1 MENKNSIRVNINGKD
16 ITVPSSMSAIQAV
29 WHAGYPMVHGVGCLE
44 GVCGAC
50 KVLVRRAGSSEIT
63 TELGCQTMVEE
74 GMQIIFLV
82 FPTPNHHNYSL
93 TDFKNSWDT
102 QAQFHQVFPEA
113 QNCRHCGG
121 CTASCPRGI
130 DVEKGVGL
138 AVEGKFREAGELFLE
153 CVMCGL
159 CLTSCPERI
168 TPNHVGLFCRRITAY
183 FHIRPSNLILRL
195 EEMRK
200 GKYRVEPGGPDGG
213 AARDRESRG

>member
-1 MENKNSIRVNINGKD
+1 MKEKKIKVNINGKD
-16 ITVPSSMSAIQAV
+16 ITLPAPMSAIQAV

-50 KVLVRRAGSSEIT
+50 KVLVRRAGGTEIT
-63 TELGCQTMVEE
+63 TELGCQTMTED

-82 FPTPNHHNYSL
+82 FPTPNHHSYELS
-93 TDFKNSWDT
+93 DFNNSWET
-102 QAQFHQVFPEA
+102 QGQFHHVFPEA
-113 QNCRHCGG
+113 AHCRHCSG
-121 CTASCPRGI
+121 CTKACPKDI
-130 DVEKGVGL
+130 DVEKGVDL

-168 TPNHVGLFCRRITAY
+168 TPNHVGIFCRRVSAY
-183 FHIRPSNLILRL
+183 FHIRPSNLINRL

-200 GKYRVEPGGPDGG
+200 GLHPVDTG
-213 AARDRESRG
+213 ESE

>member
-1 MENKNSIRVNINGKD
+1 MDDHKINVVINGKQ

-50 KVLVRRAGSSEIT
+50 KVMVRRAEDSAIT

-74 GMQIIFLV
+74 GMRIIFLV
-82 FPTPNHHNYSL
+82 FPTPDHHNYSL
-93 TDFKNSWDT
+93 ADFKNSWET
-102 QAQFHQVFPEA
+102 QAQFHQVFSEA
-113 QNCRHCGG
+113 INCRHCGG
-121 CTASCPRGI
+121 CVKSCPEEI

-159 CLTSCPERI
+159 CQTSCPERI
-168 TPNHVGLFCRRITAY
+168 SPNHVGLFCRRITAY
-183 FHIRPSNLILRL
+183 FHIRPSNLINRL
-195 EEMRK
+195 EEIRK
-200 GKYRVEPGGPDGG
+200 GKFAIDV
-213 AARDRESRG
+213 

>member
-1 MENKNSIRVNINGKD
+1 MAQNSIKVNINGNN
-16 ITVPSSMSAIQAV
+16 ITLPHPMSAIQAM
-29 WHAGYPMVHGVGCLE
+29 WHAGYPMVQGVGCLE

-50 KVLVRRAGSSEIT
+50 KVLVRRAGGSEIT
-63 TELGCQTMVEE
+63 TELGCQTIVEE

-82 FPTPNHHNYSL
+82 FPTSNHHHYQL
-93 TDFKNSWDT
+93 DEFKNSWDT

-113 QNCRHCGG
+113 INCRHCGG
-121 CTASCPRGI
+121 CTKSCPKGI
-130 DVEKGVGL
+130 DVEKGVEL

-183 FHIRPSNLILRL
+183 FHIRPSNLINRL
-195 EEMRK
+195 EAMRK
-200 GKYRVEPGGPDGG
+200 GLYNVEYENKSGGS
-213 AARDRESRG
+213 E